1 MKVLSGS
8 VKCIFGCHCDKM
20 SLSLIQ
26 LVFISMAFNFGDP
39 GFFLWSGVKV
49 RLLHLAQRSGEL
61 VVVILLVSKN
71 HLRCPIDVHMFYICS
86 FAVSETP
93 ITIYGGTPVLH

>member
-1 MKVLSGS
+1 
-8 VKCIFGCHCDKM
+8 M

-39 GFFLWSGVKV
+39 DFFLWSGVKV
-49 RLLHLAQRSGEL
+49 RLLRLAKRSGEL
-61 VVVILLVSKN
+61 VVVILLVSKS
-71 HLRCPIDVHMFYICS
+71 HRRCQIDVHMFYSCS

-93 ITIYGGTPVLH
+93 VTIYALTITNTT